1 MAICHLSHCHP
12 LPTTFLFSPKR
23 LDPPVK
29 LKVREV
35 PFVRR
40 LALVRS
46 SAKSSDKVRIS
57 RNRKSDEQICEELRD
72 FISLAGLPLK
82 RMPSLKVLSDNGRKD
97 LAKVIK
103 KRGFKSFSN
112 FFLSSVT
119 NDEVEENLSDGILE
133 YEDDYY
139 LERIEGV
146 TPSSEFSVMHQFDG
160 HGLINN
166 GTDSNEN
173 VEAHLVTKAKQTN
186 DTDEGNF
193 IERIDLSVN
202 GIVNIEEKPIIPSVG
217 DCLSDELINIEER
230 SVNEPGSYATINSL
244 KALLDQK
251 DMELSKLIQK
261 IEEEKIEL
269 LKLQEKARAKIAN
282 VELTINDNCH
292 VIHDAEDKLKGLKEV
307 RIKFM
312 ADAEVV
318 EIAGSFNGW
327 QHRLKMNLDQSS
339 NSEDPS
345 NFRQPKV
352 WTTELLLYP
361 GVYQIKFVVDGN
373 WRVDLERE
381 HVTIGGF
388 ANNVLRVEK

>member
-35 PFVRR
+35 SSVRR
-40 LALVRS
+40 LAFVRS
-46 SAKSSDKVRIS
+46 SAESSDEVRIS

-103 KRGFKSFSN
+103 KRGYKSFSN
-112 FFLSSVT
+112 LFLSSVT
-119 NDEVEENLSDGILE
+119 NDEVEENLSDGILD

-146 TPSSEFSVMHQFDG
+146 TPSSEFSVMHQVDG
-160 HGLINN
+160 HGINN
-166 GTDSNEN
+166 GTHANEN
-173 VEAHLVTKAKQTN
+173 VEANLVAKAKQTN
-186 DTDEGNF
+186 DTDEANF
-193 IERIDLSVN
+193 IERGKGRYL
-202 GIVNIEEKPIIPSVG
+202 
-217 DCLSDELINIEER
+217 
-230 SVNEPGSYATINSL
+230 YANN
-244 KALLDQK
+244 
-251 DMELSKLIQK
+251 
-261 IEEEKIEL
+261 IEL

-282 VELTINDNCH
+282 VELTIKDNCR

-307 RIKFM
+307 RIEFM

-345 NFRQPKV
+345 NFRQLKV

-381 HVTIGGF
+381 LVTIGEF
-388 ANNVLRVEK
+388 ANNVLTVEK